1 MNAELDRGSGV
12 ALWRQIADRIRSEF
26 SHLADGER
34 LPPEMELA
42 MRFGVNRHTV
52 RAAIAALVQE
62 GALKSEQG
70 RGTFIVRP
78 RRLRYPI
85 TRRTRFS
92 AGLEGQ
98 ARERR
103 SRLISHVATEAGGEL
118 AALLGVEASSQ
129 IWRIESVGEAD
140 GAAVSRATS
149 FYAAERF
156 PDFPAV
162 YERTGSVTAAF
173 AEFGI
178 SDYVRLWTRIE
189 ARHADPADIGDLRL
203 APGSAVLVTRALN
216 ADTQGSPIHY
226 SVTRFAAD
234 RVELFI
240 EHG

>member
-1 MNAELDRGSGV
+1 MSAELDRGSGV
-12 ALWRQIADRIRSEF
+12 ALWRQIADRMRSEF
-26 SHLADGER
+26 AHLDDGER

-42 MRFGVNRHTV
+42 LRFGVNRHTV

-70 RGTFIVRP
+70 RGTFMVRP

-103 SRLISHVATEAGGEL
+103 SRLLSHAKAEAGPEIGEL
-118 AALLGVEASSQ
+118 LGIAPACAV
-129 IWRIESVGEAD
+129 WRIESVGEAD
-140 GAAVSRATS
+140 GSAVSRATS
-149 FYAAERF
+149 FYDAGRF
-156 PDFPAV
+156 PDFPPV

-173 AEFGI
+173 AELGVA
-178 SDYVRLWTRIE
+178 DYVRLWTRIE
-189 ARHADPADIGDLRL
+189 ARHAGPSDIADLKL

-216 ADTQGSPIHY
+216 ADTQGTPIQY

-234 RVELFI
+234 RVELSI